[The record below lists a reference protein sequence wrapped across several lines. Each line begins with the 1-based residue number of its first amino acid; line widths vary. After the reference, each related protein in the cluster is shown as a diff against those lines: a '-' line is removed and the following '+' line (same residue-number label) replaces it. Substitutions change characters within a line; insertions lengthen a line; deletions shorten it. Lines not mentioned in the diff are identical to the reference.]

1 MKLKKA
7 LNKLSDYLNAQKRE
21 QLEEYDSIK
30 EVLKKLKKKRG
41 HLRKKIDDTD
51 DPLEREQLQKK
62 LDVLTAQRQKG
73 LQLLKELKAARRS
86 SKP

>member
-30 EVLKKLKKKRG
+30 KVLKKLKKKRD
-41 HLRKKIDDTD
+41 HLREQIDKSD
-51 DPLEREQLQKK
+51 DEFERERLQKK

-73 LQLLKELKAARRS
+73 LQLLKDLKTARDS
-86 SKP
+86 GK